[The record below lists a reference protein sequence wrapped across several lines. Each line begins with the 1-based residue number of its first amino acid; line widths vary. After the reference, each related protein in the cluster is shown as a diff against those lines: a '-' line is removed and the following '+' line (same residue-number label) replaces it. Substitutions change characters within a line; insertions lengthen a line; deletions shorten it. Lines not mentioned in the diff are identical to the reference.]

1 MSINLDALSGKLHAK
16 IDSSI
21 EQLKSTKAH
30 LANIQKET
38 GTAIQAKLDA
48 AKEAVEAKKGQA
60 DAAVKN
66 LEELVDSKKA
76 ESKELVADWKA
87 NREQKKLEKRAK
99 RAEKYAEICIEL
111 AIFATEKADL
121 AILEAVAA
129 QKDAAD
135 VA

>member
-16 IDSSI
+16 IDGSI

-60 DAAVKN
+60 EAAVKN

-129 QKDAAD
+129 QKDAED
-135 VA
+135 S